1 MSAPAED
8 LEASRQKKRRR
19 KKHREQEEA
28 IAASSKAPRPP
39 TTPESKRES
48 TVPVA
53 PETLAS
59 AGMAAAGESPRPPAN
74 PESKS
79 ESPVPVATE
88 TLTSVVMVAAAA
100 VSLVKERERKNQVA
114 PPACPL
120 MEESVGKEEKRRKKR
135 KHGEAAVVIPSTPTP
150 AAAQNLQMESKVMA
164 AVRKKQRRRMVE
176 HEQSRQPPFPV
187 DVHPQAG
194 EEAAA
199 ACGGIMGS
207 QCVKRSSSKKSQ
219 VLKKQQP
226 LPQGFFPPTADPN
239 FTDQDPNYS
248 SPFGAFF
255 AQFAYKP
262 DRRKDGS
269 GPPLP
274 NTVDRAARLPPQGHP
289 SPGSSLLTAKV
300 TSKAAR
306 TTTSNTK
313 QPCPAS
319 ASTSGS
325 QEEVRIKQKE
335 KPKVKMTRE
344 IALWDSPCPVANP
357 EYMSDSPVPV
367 TPETLT
373 SVEMIVGVKE
383 RERKNQ
389 EALPASP
396 LMEEPV
402 WKEEK
407 KHKKRKNG
415 EAAVVIPSP
424 PTAAMAQI
432 LQRESKVTAE
442 GVTLRKKHRQPK
454 VEHEQFG
461 QLPLPIDVHPQAGEE
476 AAAAGGIMGSQCVK
490 RSSSKK
496 SQVLKKQQPLP
507 QGFFPPMADPNFTDQ
522 DPNYSSP
529 FGAFFAQFAY
539 KPDRRK
545 DGSGLPLPN
554 TADRPARLPPRG
566 HPSSRS
572 SLLTAKESSKA
583 ARTTTSNTMQPC
595 PASAST
601 SGSQEGIRVKGIEK
615 PEKMMTMEKKPRR
628 KSPLLS
634 AAEKRSDK
642 YRRLPLDQLVPPPC
656 SPHKLLQENY
666 ASDPWKVIVICML
679 LNLTQ
684 GKQVEK
690 KVNGFFERYPDPQT
704 AYRADPKKMA
714 EYLAPLGFQRV
725 KTKRI
730 QKFSKAYVGEE
741 WTYITELCGVGKY
754 AADAYA
760 IFCAGRANEVVPKD
774 HKLVDYWNYVCFEL
788 PSIQKSKNVQ
798 EAGVMGLG
806 NLVP

>member
-1 MSAPAED
+1 RPELSCRRRLLSAPARPDPSQVRRLPTAAACPAED

-28 IAASSKAPRPP
+28 IAASWKAPRPP

-79 ESPVPVATE
+79 ESRRYRKPNLGGDGGGGCRA
-88 TLTSVVMVAAAA
+88 
-100 VSLVKERERKNQVA
+100 ERKNQVA

-135 KHGEAAVVIPSTPTP
+135 KHGEAAVVIHRRPLLLRPKTCRWK
-150 AAAQNLQMESKVMA
+150 ARQG
-164 AVRKKQRRRMVE
+164 KKLLLLV
-176 HEQSRQPPFPV
+176 V
-187 DVHPQAG
+187 
-194 EEAAA
+194 
-199 ACGGIMGS
+199 GIMGS

-344 IALWDSPCPVANP
+344 IALRDSPCPLANP

-383 RERKNQ
+383 RGKEAQ
-389 EALPASP
+389 E
-396 LMEEPV
+396 
-402 WKEEK
+402 KEEW
-407 KHKKRKNG
+407 G
-415 EAAVVIPSP
+415 GCSGDSI
-424 PTAAMAQI
+424 TAHCCYGPN
-432 LQRESKVTAE
+432 LAE
-442 GVTLRKKHRQPK
+442 GKQGDGRGVTLRKKHRQPK
-454 VEHEQFG
+454 VSTSNLASYHF
-461 QLPLPIDVHPQAGEE
+461 PLMSIHSRG
-476 AAAAGGIMGSQCVK
+476 GSCCCCGIMGSQCVK

-496 SQVLKKQQPLP
+496 S
-507 QGFFPPMADPNFTDQ
+507 Q

-684 GKQVEK
+684 GKQ
-690 KVNGFFERYPDPQT
+690 
-704 AYRADPKKMA
+704 
-714 EYLAPLGFQRV
+714 RV

-788 PSIQKSKNVQ
+788 PSIQKSQNVQ

>member
-1 MSAPAED
+1 
-8 LEASRQKKRRR
+8 
-19 KKHREQEEA
+19 
-28 IAASSKAPRPP
+28 
-39 TTPESKRES
+39 
-48 TVPVA
+48 
-53 PETLAS
+53 
-59 AGMAAAGESPRPPAN
+59 MAAAGESPRPPAN

-88 TLTSVVMVAAAA
+88 SLTSVVMVAAAA

-219 VLKKQQP
+219 
-226 LPQGFFPPTADPN
+226 
-239 FTDQDPNYS
+239 DPNYS

-344 IALWDSPCPVANP
+344 IALRDSPCPLANP

-454 VEHEQFG
+454 
-461 QLPLPIDVHPQAGEE
+461 E

-634 AAEKRSDK
+634 AAEKPGAPTV
-642 YRRLPLDQLVPPPC
+642 L
-656 SPHKLLQENY
+656 PHKLLQENY

-788 PSIQKSKNVQ
+788 PSIQKSQNVQ